1 MRKIVTN
8 YLSKLAHFPSC
19 CMLAAL
25 CALLLA
31 GTAVAQ
37 NWTSSPGAVF
47 AATNGVHENKVLM
60 YTRHENGKL
69 SFVGDFRTG
78 GRGEGGINDPLQ
90 SQSSLFLSPDHQYLL
105 AVNAGSSSISLFRV
119 REFGL
124 ELLSVT
130 PSQGGNPV
138 SVAMHDDLVYVI
150 NFGGT
155 YHTAGFWLRSWGLQ
169 PIRNSKQPLSGL
181 NTEPSTIAFSP
192 DGSKL
197 VLTERQTNKIDVFT
211 VNPDGSI
218 SHPVFNNSAGIEPFG
233 LQFTPSG
240 VLLVTETNGGPP
252 KLGSTSSYT
261 IDDDN
266 SLNLISSTITSA
278 GGATCWVANNG
289 AHAWVSNTASSSIG
303 AYTIGINGTLTPIG
317 VVAVQPATAPT
328 IFPPLHPPTSFP
340 IDLALSDDS
349 RYLYVVFSALG
360 KIIGY
365 KTGPNGSLIEMMSVS
380 PYPPQTGVQGIAAY

>member
-8 YLSKLAHFPSC
+8 YTRKLPRSSC
-19 CMLAAL
+19 CCIVAVL
-25 CALLLA
+25 CIPLLT
-31 GTAVAQ
+31 GVAVAQ
-37 NWTSSPGAVF
+37 NSTPSAGAVF
-47 AATNGVHENKVLM
+47 AATNGVNQNKVLM
-60 YTRHENGKL
+60 YTRHENGTL
-69 SFVGDFRTG
+69 TFVGDFRTG

-90 SQSSLFLSPDHQYLL
+90 SQNSLFLSPDHRYLF

-119 REFGL
+119 RESGL
-124 ELLSVT
+124 ELVSVT
-130 PSQGGNPV
+130 HSEGGNPV

-155 YHTAGFWLRSWGLQ
+155 YHTAGFWLRPWGLE

-181 NTEPSTIAFSP
+181 DTEPSTVAFSP

-197 VLTERQTNKIDVFT
+197 VLSERQTNKIDVFT

-233 LQFTPSG
+233 LQFTPSA

-252 KLGSTSSYT
+252 KLGSTSSYR

-266 SLNLISSTITSA
+266 SLDLVSSKVTSA

-289 AHAWVSNTASSSIG
+289 SHAWVSNTTSSSIG
-303 AYTIGINGTLTPIG
+303 AYTVGADGTLSPLG
-317 VVAVQPATAPT
+317 VVAVQAATEPT
-328 IFPPLHPPTSFP
+328 IFPPVNPPTSFP
-340 IDLALSDDS
+340 LDLALSEDS

-365 KTGPNGSLIEMMSVS
+365 KTGPNGSLTEIDSVS
-380 PYPPQTGVQGIAAY
+380 PYSAQTGVEGIAVY

>member
-1 MRKIVTN
+1 MKGMLASCFTC
-8 YLSKLAHFPSC
+8 LGHSKSC
-19 CMLAAL
+19 CIIAL
-25 CALLLA
+25 LCTPLLA
-31 GTAVAQ
+31 GIVVAQ
-37 NWTSSPGAVF
+37 SSTPSPGAVF
-47 AATNGVHENKVLM
+47 AATNGLDQNKILM
-60 YTRHENGKL
+60 YTRHENGRL
-69 SFVGDFRTG
+69 TFVGAFRTG

-90 SQSSLFLSPDHQYLL
+90 SQSSLFLSPDHLYLF
-105 AVNAGSSSISLFRV
+105 AVNAGSSSISLFRI
-119 REFGL
+119 RESGL

-130 PSQGGNPV
+130 HSEGGNPV

-155 YHTAGFWLRSWGLQ
+155 YHTAGFRLRSWGLE
-169 PIRNSKQPLSGL
+169 PIQNSKQPLSGL

-211 VNPDGSI
+211 VNGDGSI
-218 SHPVFNNSAGIEPFG
+218 SHPVFNHSAGIEPFG

-252 KLGSTSSYT
+252 KLGSTSSYR

-266 SLNLISSTITSA
+266 SLDVVSARATSA
-278 GGATCWVANNG
+278 GGATCWIANNG
-289 AHAWVSNTASSSIG
+289 VHAWVSNTTSSSIG
-303 AYTIGINGTLTPIG
+303 AYTIEKNGGLTPLG
-317 VVAVQPATAPT
+317 VVATQPATEPT
-328 IFPPLHPPTSFP
+328 IFPPVHPPTSFP
-340 IDLALSDDS
+340 IDLALSEDS

-365 KTGPNGSLIEMMSVS
+365 KTGQNGSLTEIGSVS